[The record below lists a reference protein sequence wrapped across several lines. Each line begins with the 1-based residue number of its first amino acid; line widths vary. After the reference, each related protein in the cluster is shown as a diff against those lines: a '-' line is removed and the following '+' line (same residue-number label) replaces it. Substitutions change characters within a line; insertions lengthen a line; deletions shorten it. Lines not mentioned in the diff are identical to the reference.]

1 MWTASYGLASAGCAC
16 LMFAVFYWVVDMR
29 GYRKWS
35 FPFVVIGSNAVF
47 IYMFTSLVHLGR
59 GMSIFTAGIA
69 GTLGR
74 AGPLFHEVSVIAVE
88 WLILFWMYKRRIFVK
103 A

>member
-1 MWTASYGLASAGCAC
+1 MYG
-16 LMFAVFYWVVDMR
+16 
-29 GYRKWS
+29 
-35 FPFVVIGSNAVF
+35 
-47 IYMFTSLVHLGR
+47 SLVHLGR

-88 WLILFWMYKRRIFVK
+88 WLILFWMYKRKVFIK